1 MFFGMCNP
9 SQKKASSLRLT
20 AVALASVLL
29 CIALFF
35 LIPSQFAYA
44 EETEIDGVKYTYEVN
59 DDGSVKITGLSSSS
73 KTSVV
78 VPGVIADN
86 EVKEISLGAISGP
99 GSAPSAAPNIGK
111 ITSLDLTKC
120 AQLEKFTSYDLGFTS
135 INAANCSKLIELE
148 CEYNKLT
155 SLNVSGCTALETLW
169 CGSNELISLD
179 VSTCTNWR
187 NLIVP
192 ITRLAH

>member
-44 EETEIDGVKYTYEVN
+44 EETEIDGVEYTYEVN
-59 DDGSVKITGLSSSS
+59 DDESVKITGLSSSS
-73 KTSVV
+73 KTSAV
-78 VPGVIADN
+78 VPGVIADK

-135 INAANCSKLIELE
+135 INAANRIKLNELKCEDNKLI
-148 CEYNKLT
+148 N
-155 SLNVSGCTALETLW
+155 LNVSGCTALETLW
-169 CGSNELISLD
+169 CNFNELTSID
-179 VSTCTNWR
+179 VLKSAGFH
-187 NLIVP
+187 LFK
-192 ITRLAH
+192 